1 MARVKGKPRGRPATN
16 PPDQRFLKK
25 VAKEEGGCWEWTAY
39 IDHKGYGVF
48 GIDSRTLVKAHRYS
62 YELHAGP
69 IPEGMQLDHLCRVR
83 HCVNPAHLE
92 PVTPRENVVRGNA
105 ARPQIT
111 HCKHGHEFSERN
123 TYINPKGNREC
134 RKCRTDAVARYLEK
148 KIG

>member
-1 MARVKGKPRGRPATN
+1 MAGERRYRTPQESFDARIR
-16 PPDQRFLKK
+16 
-25 VAKEEGGCWEWTAY
+25 KEESGCWLWTGF
-39 IDHKGYGVF
+39 IDRKGYGVI
-48 GIDSRTLVKAHRYS
+48 GVGGRKLSKVHRYS
-62 YELHAGP
+62 YERFVGP
-69 IPEGMQLDHLCRVR
+69 VPNGLQLDHLCRVR
-83 HCVNPAHLE
+83 HCANPQHLE
-92 PVTPRENVVRGNA
+92 PVTARENVVRGNA